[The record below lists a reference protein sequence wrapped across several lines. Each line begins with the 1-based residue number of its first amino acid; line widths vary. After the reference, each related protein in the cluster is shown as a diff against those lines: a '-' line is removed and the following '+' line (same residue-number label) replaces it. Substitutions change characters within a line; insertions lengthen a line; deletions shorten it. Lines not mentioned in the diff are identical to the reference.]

1 VVRPW
6 QDWGTRSAREAVK
19 LGARWKSAKRQKPL
33 IGTMASAQ
41 RAQYIEP
48 MVSLLRPFSGPPG
61 SPGLLRW
68 LGRWRWPTQCL
79 VCHLWQQEAICA
91 DCRKAFA
98 RQVPRCPRCA
108 LPLPHGHPK
117 QQVCGVCE
125 DYPPEF
131 DRAVAA
137 LDYTAPWTPLIAQ
150 LKFQQSPALARPL
163 GHLLAE
169 AVRAHGRVA
178 RRTVVLAA
186 PLSET
191 RLHERGYNQAALLAR
206 QLAAELQLTCLPE
219 ALVKRTHTAR
229 MMSLSSDERLVQ
241 IRGAFEV
248 SPRFEARLAGQ
259 DVALVD
265 DVMTTGATL
274 NELTR
279 TLRDAGVCSVSA
291 WVLARTPPPKVG
303 AQSPADAIWES

>member
-1 VVRPW
+1 
-6 QDWGTRSAREAVK
+6 
-19 LGARWKSAKRQKPL
+19 
-33 IGTMASAQ
+33 MAGAQ
-41 RAQYIEP
+41 RAQYIEL
-48 MVSLLRPFSGPPG
+48 MASLLRPFSGPPG
-61 SPGLLRW
+61 SPSLLTW

-79 VCHLWQQEAICA
+79 VCHLWQQEAICT

-98 RQVPRCPRCA
+98 RPVLRCPRCA
-108 LPLPHGHPK
+108 LPLPHSHPR
-117 QQVCGVCE
+117 QQACGVCE

-131 DRAVAA
+131 DRALTA

-150 LKFQQSPALARPL
+150 LKFQQSPALAQPL
-163 GHLLAE
+163 GKLLAD
-169 AVRAHGRVA
+169 AVRSHGRVS

-186 PLSET
+186 PLSAA

-206 QLAAELQLTCLPE
+206 QLAAELDLACLPD
-219 ALVKRTHTAR
+219 ALIKRTHTAR

-241 IRGAFEV
+241 IRGAFKV
-248 SPRFEARLAGQ
+248 SPGFEARLAGQ

-279 TLRDAGVCSVSA
+279 TLRDAGVRSVSA
-291 WVLARTPPPKVG
+291 WVLARTPPPRAG
-303 AQSPADAIWES
+303 EPAPLEAPCEP